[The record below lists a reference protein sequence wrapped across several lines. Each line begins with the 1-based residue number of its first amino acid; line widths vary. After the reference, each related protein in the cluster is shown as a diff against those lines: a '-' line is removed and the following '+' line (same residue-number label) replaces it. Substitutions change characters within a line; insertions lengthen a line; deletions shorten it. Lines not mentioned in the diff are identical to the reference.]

1 MTGSEVTRIRENIA
15 NEYKAAMWGLT
26 GLAYGASRHDFIS
39 ARLENMGRSQIELA
53 FLVGEQQAGAFVA
66 DTLANLPDKPERSA
80 ILDLLPHLRGKT
92 EETTHLRDHIQEMW
106 ETIDL
111 LKREFGEEGAHK
123 IIHAPGITPS
133 DIAVS

>member
-1 MTGSEVTRIRENIA
+1 MTVSEVTRIRENIA

-66 DTLANLPDKPERSA
+66 DTLANLPRNQK
-80 ILDLLPHLRGKT
+80 DLPFLIFSRIYEARQKKQP
-92 EETTHLRDHIQEMW
+92 I
-106 ETIDL
+106 
-111 LKREFGEEGAHK
+111 
-123 IIHAPGITPS
+123 
-133 DIAVS
+133 